1 MDQDS
6 MKHREDVMS
15 QLDLIEIEIDRLKQ
29 LVIKQHEMI
38 TAINKYLQ
46 VTIEAQLNAKEKA

>member
-1 MDQDS
+1 MNY
-6 MKHREDVMS
+6 REELPEHVMS

-29 LVIKQHEMI
+29 LVVKQHEMI

>member
-1 MDQDS
+1 
-6 MKHREDVMS
+6 MS

>member
-29 LVIKQHEMI
+29 LVIKHHEMI